1 MKVQLVCIFL
11 LAVMVA
17 TLSSKVIMGRDRY
30 IVMLKD
36 GATDEHIESLVHMVE
51 DHEGLSREELFL
63 KSTNNLLPM
72 FYGNMREKTANKV
85 R

>member
-17 TLSSKVIMGRDRY
+17 TLSSKVIIGRDRY
-30 IVMLKD
+30 IIMLKY

-51 DHEGLSREELFL
+51 EHEGLSREELFL

-72 FYGNMREKTANKV
+72 FYGNMREKTANNV